1 MFTDCNKYFIKTFRK
16 RRCSYVSLVAKDVQ
30 FKKDSIR
37 KKNFI
42 TICIL
47 VVKGEQGDDAWIS

>member
-1 MFTDCNKYFIKTFRK
+1 M
-16 RRCSYVSLVAKDVQ
+16 SLVAKDVQ